1 MERVEDLFVN
11 NLKIV
16 QDDELYCFTSD
27 AILLSRFATVKKND
41 VVADFCAGSGVVGIH
56 LLGENSTVKSLTL
69 FEMQTSLYELSKKTI
84 ALNRLEDKV
93 IAVNTRIQ
101 DIDNKYNGAFS
112 LIVCNPPY
120 MEAGRGENNIKRE
133 IAVCRSEITVSLSE
147 ICLSASKALKFGGR
161 LALVHRADRLCD
173 VIYYLRKNN
182 IEPKRLTF
190 VNGSKKEPYLLLI
203 EGVKGGKKGIKVYPN
218 IDN

>member
-1 MERVEDLFVN
+1 MEKIEDLLIN

-56 LLGENSTVKSLTL
+56 LLGENGAIKSLTL
-69 FEMQTSLYELSKKTI
+69 FEMQTPLYELSKKTI
-84 ALNRLEDKV
+84 ALNRLDDKV
-93 IAVNTRIQ
+93 KAVNTRIQ
-101 DIDNKYNGAFS
+101 DIGANYNGAFS

-120 MEAGRGENNIKRE
+120 MESGRGENNLKRE
-133 IAVCRSEITVSLSE
+133 IAVCRTEITVSLSE

-161 LALVHRADRLCD
+161 FAIVNRADRLCD
-173 VIYYLRKNN
+173 VIDCMRKNN
-182 IEPKRLTF
+182 IEPKRLAF
-190 VNGSKKEPYLLLI
+190 VKGGKKEPYLLLI
-203 EGVKGGKKGIKVYPN
+203 EGVKGGKKGIKVYSDIEN
-218 IDN
+218 